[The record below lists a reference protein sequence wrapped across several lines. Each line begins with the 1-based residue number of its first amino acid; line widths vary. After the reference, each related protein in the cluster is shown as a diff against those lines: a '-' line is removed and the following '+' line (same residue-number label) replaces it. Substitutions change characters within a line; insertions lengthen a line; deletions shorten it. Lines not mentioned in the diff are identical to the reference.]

1 MSRAATAPKM
11 FVASVGGA
19 ATSEDDLTA
28 AFEAHNAEVM
38 SALERMEAEN
48 GRLRAEN
55 ERMGKVVI
63 PAAARRGANAGA
75 SHSAGAS
82 PRRSWEMV
90 GNVAD
95 LQAAERRAEHEAA
108 LANFMR
114 SGDAVDLIT
123 DRAANSVDSDPDGG
137 FLAPMEVNATIMQMQ
152 RDISPMRRLARVV
165 QTSADTYAHPVSR
178 GGTEAGWVAEKDD
191 RPETDGPQLSLL
203 TIPSNEVYAQPA
215 ATQKLIDDAR
225 SNIAVW
231 LESEIST
238 TFAEKEG
245 AAYISGNGV
254 GKPMGL
260 LSLPIVAERDNVRDW
275 GKFEYVPTG
284 ASGAFPAAQADP
296 LVDLMFRLKAGY
308 RRNARWL
315 MNSATGAVIAKFKDE
330 NDNLIWRQ
338 SLDAATPSNLLGY
351 PVEFDEN
358 MPDIGA
364 DAHAIA
370 FGDFQRGYIIT
381 DRMDVRLLRD
391 PYTKKGFVLFYATKR
406 VGGSPDDTQAI
417 KFLKFSAS

>member
-1 MSRAATAPKM
+1 MSRAATASKM
-11 FVASVGGA
+11 QFASAGA
-19 ATSEDDLTA
+19 AGAGDDDLAA

-38 SALERMEAEN
+38 TALQRMEAEN

-55 ERMGKVVI
+55 ERMGSRVI
-63 PAAARRGANAGA
+63 PAAARNGGIASETAAGGHRRA
-75 SHSAGAS
+75 ATSAED
-82 PRRSWEMV
+82 R
-90 GNVAD
+90 
-95 LQAAERRAEHEAA
+95 AERRERHEAA
-108 LANFMR
+108 LASFMR
-114 SGDAVDLIT
+114 SGNPEDLVVE
-123 DRAANSVDSDPDGG
+123 RAAHSVDNDPSGG
-137 FLAPMEVNATIMQMQ
+137 YLAPMDVNFTIMQMQ
-152 RDISPMRRLARVV
+152 RDVSPMRRLARVV
-165 QTSADTYAHPVSR
+165 QTSADAYAHPVSK

-191 RPETDGPQLSLL
+191 RQETDGPELGLL
-203 TIPSNEVYAQPA
+203 TIPSNELYAQPA

-225 SNIAVW
+225 SNVAVW
-231 LESEIST
+231 LESEIAT

-245 AAYISGNGV
+245 AAFISGDGT
-254 GKPMGL
+254 GKPMGI
-260 LSLPIVAERDNVRDW
+260 LSIPIVAERDSSRAW
-275 GKFEYVPTG
+275 GKFEYIPTG
-284 ASGAFPAAQADP
+284 ASGAFPTAKVEP
-296 LVDLMFRLKAGY
+296 LVDLVFRLKAGY

-315 MNSATGAVIAKFKDE
+315 MNSTTAATIAKFKDE

-338 SLDAATPSNLLGY
+338 SFDAATPSTLLGY

-364 DAHAIA
+364 DAHAVA
-370 FGDFQRGYIIT
+370 FGDFQRGYIVT

>member
-1 MSRAATAPKM
+1 MSRAAI
-11 FVASVGGA
+11 ASNMQFASAGA
-19 ATSEDDLTA
+19 AGAGDDDLAA
-28 AFEAHNAEVM
+28 AFEAHNTEVM
-38 SALERMEAEN
+38 TALQRIEAEN
-48 GRLRAEN
+48 NRLRAEN
-55 ERMGKVVI
+55 ERMGNRVI
-63 PAAARRGANAGA
+63 RAAARNGGIASAAGGGQR
-75 SHSAGAS
+75 SAVPTAEE
-82 PRRSWEMV
+82 R
-90 GNVAD
+90 
-95 LQAAERRAEHEAA
+95 AERRERHEAA
-108 LANFMR
+108 LASFMR
-114 SGDAVDLIT
+114 SGDPDDLVVE
-123 DRAANSVDSDPDGG
+123 RAANSVDSDPDGG
-137 FLAPMEVNATIMQMQ
+137 FLAPMDVNFTIMQMQ

-165 QTSADTYAHPVSR
+165 PTSADAYAHPVSK
-178 GGTEAGWVAEKDD
+178 GGTEAGWVAEKDE
-191 RPETDGPQLSLL
+191 RPETDGPELGLL
-203 TIPSNEVYAQPA
+203 TIPSNELYAQPA

-225 SNIAVW
+225 SNIANW

-245 AAYISGNGV
+245 AAFIAGNGV

-260 LSLPIVAERDNVRDW
+260 LSLPIVAERDSVRDW

-296 LVDLMFRLKAGY
+296 LVDLVFRLKAGY

-315 MNSATGAVIAKFKDE
+315 MNSTTAATIAKFKDE
-330 NDNLIWRQ
+330 NGNLIWRQ
-338 SLDAATPSNLLGY
+338 SLDSGTPSTLLGY

-364 DAHAIA
+364 DAVAVA